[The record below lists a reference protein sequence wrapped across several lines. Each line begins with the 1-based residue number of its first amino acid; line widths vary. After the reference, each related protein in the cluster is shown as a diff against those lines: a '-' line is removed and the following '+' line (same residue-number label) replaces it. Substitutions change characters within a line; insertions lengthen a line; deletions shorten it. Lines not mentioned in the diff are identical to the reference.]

1 VRTVIVRLS
10 PPSGDGQL
18 HGRVEIVGGDS
29 AIFTDDEELLAQL
42 HRASHGDATTD

>member
-1 VRTVIVRLS
+1 MRTVIVRLS

-29 AIFTDDEELLAQL
+29 GIFTNDRELLATL
-42 HRASHGDATTD
+42 HRASDGDTTTA